1 MAKIAKRY
9 FEGTAKDGSAATYH
23 YEVAEDE
30 QGNLVC
36 LACGAPCEYHP
47 TDMGIEGIWVAV
59 GPCPKCGLNT
69 QYADEGLW
77 DACAAYDNYKGEC
90 LICGDGIRWSATY
103 IDFDG
108 DFDVVTGGFHCAS
121 CGAACEVGKCL
132 PRGEKELE
140 ETLRQRTQ
148 WAIDTRGLPVATI
161 TLPDKTW
168 LTFTMDFGFKGACI
182 VEKGIYC
189 GTDAARTAALANAE
203 LAKHGLPL
211 IGVDADD

>member
-1 MAKIAKRY
+1 MAKIAKRC

-77 DACAAYDNYKGEC
+77 EACAEYDNYKGEC
-90 LICGDGIRWSATY
+90 LICSDGIQWGDY
-103 IDFDG
+103 YGDEVVID
-108 DFDVVTGGFHCAS
+108 GFYCAS
-121 CGAACEVGKCL
+121 CGAACEVGKRL
-132 PRGEKELE
+132 PRGENGLFSVLDEQGWYQTHVE
-140 ETLRQRTQ
+140 GN
-148 WAIDTRGLPVATI
+148 DTRVKQ
-161 TLPDKTW
+161 LPDGRYMLIERDNAGNTFFSI
-168 LTFTMDFGFKGACI
+168 LTPCDK
-182 VEKGIYC
+182 
-189 GTDAARTAALANAE
+189 DAARAAALANEE

-211 IGVDADD
+211 IGVDAE